1 MDVFIQSSDDET
13 KENIKKIESDINE
26 IYSECNN
33 LINAIDNNNGDLSII
48 YHINSLYST
57 IKKYKKDIIDF
68 IKDE

>member
-1 MDVFIQSSDDET
+1 MDFFIQSSDDET